1 MINGTAR
8 TEPWLAHWTIPRWC
22 QRALAVQ
29 SRGPVFV
36 PCLTFSIPEIRAV
49 SRRSVWLFR
58 ITIILDLCVLCSFC
72 LLYTVENWSS
82 LDDDPICI
90 CQLDNFKATDEAPSG
105 HWARDAVV
113 VVDVS
118 LQRPLHLA
126 TPPSS
131 SSWTSLRRLIWS
143 FDAREECA
151 RARYQ
156 RLLFTCLGLGQ
167 IIPLVRRMV
176 LSPGF

>member
-1 MINGTAR
+1 MMSTS
-8 TEPWLAHWTIPRWC
+8 TSSTIPRTSFC
-22 QRALAVQ
+22 ALFNILNSGD
-29 SRGPVFV
+29 SRSFAEICLIVSCHYNTRFV
-36 PCLTFSIPEIRAV
+36 
-49 SRRSVWLFR
+49 
-58 ITIILDLCVLCSFC
+58 CVLCSFC

-151 RARYQ
+151 RARCQ
-156 RLLFTCLGLGQ
+156 RWLFTCLGLGQ